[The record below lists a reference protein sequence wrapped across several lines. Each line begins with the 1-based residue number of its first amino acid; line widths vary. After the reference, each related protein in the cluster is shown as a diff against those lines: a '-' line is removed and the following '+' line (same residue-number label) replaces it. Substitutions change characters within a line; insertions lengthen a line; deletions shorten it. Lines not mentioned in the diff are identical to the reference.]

1 MYTAILAAAF
11 LAGRLST
18 NPHLTV
24 FTKVN
29 GEGVL
34 MGTGDIDWPATWA
47 QLRQHPQVSFIP
59 EVWQGHK
66 DHGAGFWSA
75 LRFLQSL

>member
-1 MYTAILAAAF
+1 
-11 LAGRLST
+11 
-18 NPHLTV
+18 
-24 FTKVN
+24 
-29 GEGVL
+29 

-47 QLRQHPQVSFIP
+47 QIRQHPHVSFIP

-75 LRFLQSL
+75 LQFLTRLA